1 MDKLAVLAF
10 LGGIVGGFV
19 EFFRRLLGM
28 LGLGVIPSPVVEEA
42 RAQVVKEAEKAHA
55 AQANADAV
63 RADMEQ
69 RIAEIEKAAEDALK
83 RDSVD
88 VANDLI
94 AGG

>member
-28 LGLGVIPSPVVEEA
+28 LGLGAIPSPVVEEA
-42 RAQVVKEAEKAHA
+42 RAQVEKQVEEARAK
-55 AQANADAV
+55 QAEADAV

-69 RIAEIEKAAEDALK
+69 RIAEIEKAADDALK

-88 VANDLI
+88 VANELI
-94 AGG
+94 GGK